1 MLWYVQFYLQ
11 WVRFYE
17 ICDKSIIFISGWY
30 ELIHSNHRRSGCGHC
45 NNNYIL
51 FSWTVFG
58 ERGNNINIPISS
70 RRKNYNV
77 HINLLFEV
85 FVLFKFSDVSLSLFQ
100 SEEIFYS
107 ISSTP
112 WYLWNTKNRKIFQ
125 LFLSTAQTPLVLSC
139 SDIIVVNN
147 ELLIKVGI

>member
-1 MLWYVQFYLQ
+1 MTSTHHHQLPVF
-11 WVRFYE
+11 F
-17 ICDKSIIFISGWY
+17 CT
-30 ELIHSNHRRSGCGHC
+30 SNFQTAC
-45 NNNYIL
+45 
-51 FSWTVFG
+51 
-58 ERGNNINIPISS
+58 ISS
-70 RRKNYNV
+70 RTKNYNE

-112 WYLWNTKNRKIFQ
+112 WYLWNTKNRKIVQ
-125 LFLSTAQTPLVLSC
+125 LFLFTAQTPLVLSC

-147 ELLIKVGI
+147 ELLIKVGIHIVVEIFILFYLMKYF